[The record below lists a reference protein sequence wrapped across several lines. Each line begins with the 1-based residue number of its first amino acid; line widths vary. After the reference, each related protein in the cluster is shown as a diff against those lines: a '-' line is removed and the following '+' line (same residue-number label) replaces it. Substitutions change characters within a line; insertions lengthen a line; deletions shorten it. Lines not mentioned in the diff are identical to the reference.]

1 MSQIWKFRCKTQR
14 MPYTLSFLNQKLYR
28 SLSFDADIK
37 FPESSDFVKKFWI
50 LKEYKKV
57 SSDLELSESKDSDK
71 EMISSS
77 SYEIHKRF
85 QGDEL
90 IVEIVQSL
98 AFCEEFNYFSKA
110 DFDLPTGDEEL
121 DKMLTDIKDSDFD
134 ESVVKAAILD
144 SVLQGNYPQNP
155 DNEPKEEEQEE
166 SSEESSE

>member
-1 MSQIWKFRCKTQR
+1 MSRIWKFRCKTQR
-14 MPYTLSFLNQKLYR
+14 MPYTLSFLDQKLYT

-71 EMISSS
+71 EMTSSS
-77 SYEIHKRF
+77 CYQIHKRF

-98 AFCEEFNYFSKA
+98 AFCEKFNYFSKV

-134 ESVVKAAILD
+134 ESVIKASILD

-155 DNEPKEEEQEE
+155 DDEPKEEEE

>member
-14 MPYTLSFLNQKLYR
+14 MPYTLSFLDQKLYR

-57 SSDLELSESKDSDK
+57 SSDLELSESKRSGK
-71 EMISSS
+71 QMTSSS

-134 ESVVKAAILD
+134 ESVIKASILD

-155 DNEPKEEEQEE
+155 DDEPKEEEEE

>member
-1 MSQIWKFRCKTQR
+1 MSQIWKFKCKTQR
-14 MPYTLSFLNQKLYR
+14 MPYTLSFLDQKLYR

-37 FPESSDFVKKFWI
+37 FPESSELVKKFWI

-121 DKMLTDIKDSDFD
+121 DEILTDIKGSNFD
-134 ESVVKAAILD
+134 ESVIKAFILD

-155 DNEPKEEEQEE
+155 DDKPKEEEE

>member
-14 MPYTLSFLNQKLYR
+14 MPYTLSFLDQKLYR

-57 SSDLELSESKDSDK
+57 SSDLELSESKRSDK
-71 EMISSS
+71 QMTSSS

-98 AFCEEFNYFSKA
+98 AFCEA

-121 DKMLTDIKDSDFD
+121 DKMLTNIKDSDFD
-134 ESVVKAAILD
+134 ESVIKACILD

-155 DNEPKEEEQEE
+155 DDEPKEEEEE

>member
-1 MSQIWKFRCKTQR
+1 
-14 MPYTLSFLNQKLYR
+14 MPYTLSFLDQKLYT

-57 SSDLELSESKDSDK
+57 SSDLELSESKGSDK
-71 EMISSS
+71 QITSSS
-77 SYEIHKRF
+77 SYEIRKRF
-85 QGDEL
+85 KGDEL
-90 IVEIVQSL
+90 LVEIVQSL
-98 AFCEEFNYFSKA
+98 AFCDKFDFFSKA

-121 DKMLTDIKDSDFD
+121 DKMLNDIKDSDFD
-134 ESVVKAAILD
+134 ESVIKASILD

-155 DNEPKEEEQEE
+155 DDKPKEEEEE

>member
-1 MSQIWKFRCKTQR
+1 
-14 MPYTLSFLNQKLYR
+14 MPYTLSFLNQKLYT

-37 FPESSDFVKKFWI
+37 FPKSSDFVKKFWI

-71 EMISSS
+71 EITSSS

-121 DKMLTDIKDSDFD
+121 DKMLTDIKNSDFD
-134 ESVVKAAILD
+134 ESVIKASILD

-155 DNEPKEEEQEE
+155 DDEPKEEEE

>member
-1 MSQIWKFRCKTQR
+1 M
-14 MPYTLSFLNQKLYR
+14 
-28 SLSFDADIK
+28 
-37 FPESSDFVKKFWI
+37 
-50 LKEYKKV
+50 
-57 SSDLELSESKDSDK
+57 ELSESKDSDK
-71 EMISSS
+71 EITSSS

-121 DKMLTDIKDSDFD
+121 DKMLTDIIDSDFD
-134 ESVVKAAILD
+134 ESVIKASILD

-155 DNEPKEEEQEE
+155 DDGGNLNIFFLYLLVILYW
-166 SSEESSE
+166 